1 MAGLFEKDGRHQ
13 TKGLN
18 RFPPFRAVSGLLDGL
33 TFGLLDFGGKRTG
46 KNSIIGAVNYKRG
59 ILGASFG
66 NFARGAVIGALVLGA
81 IALTGGL
88 AAVPLLGGLGVVG
101 GALAVGAANATLG
114 VARHGVEMAA
124 NVISAPFV
132 LTAKLFRGVKN
143 MLGFGGGQQM
153 AQGMGRSAIASPG
166 AGAGQE
172 SIMGKL
178 IGAAAAT
185 IAAKM
190 GVDSFMGALADKV
203 SGIFGSK
210 SAESGNRSATSGE
223 RASQSASGQSASNN
237 APKASGVLQ
246 GKERVRAAQQWA
258 DNWGG
263 VGLEGDDK
271 KAAVSE
277 VKDAVG
283 RLGQL
288 PADDKGNFVF
298 TDRQLENPQCQKD
311 IQTLANAMKR
321 ELDFLSKSPN
331 PAHQELFLKRSEE
344 IAKAAAHP
352 VPDAN
357 GNISVSPY
365 ALLARANPNDPN
377 SPSLADNLVTRGE
390 NVAQN
395 RADAIQRAR
404 ETVGLDSQQQPAVT
418 VETTVAAPQPEAP
431 ANGADKQ
438 QGSMSAQDRAKAVI
452 QDLDAIFS
460 GLPDAAQMNNKP
472 APDRASIGS
481 ALLNAGVSHSGSADR
496 AAAGHGT
503 GKTEA
508 DIRASRTQATPN

>member
-1 MAGLFEKDGRHQ
+1 MAKLFEKDGRHQ
-13 TKGLN
+13 NKGLN
-18 RFPPFRAVSGLLDGL
+18 RIPPFRAAAGLLDGL
-33 TFGLLDFGGKRTG
+33 TFGLLDFSGKRTG

-66 NFARGAVIGALVLGA
+66 NFMRGAVIGALVLGA

-88 AAVPLLGGLGVVG
+88 AAVPLLGGMGVVG

-114 VARHGVEMAA
+114 VARHGVEAGI

-132 LTAKLFRGVKN
+132 LTAKLFKGVKN
-143 MLGFGGGQQM
+143 MFGFGDGQQM
-153 AQGMGRSAIASPG
+153 AQGMGRSMTGPS

-172 SIMGKL
+172 GVMGKL

-203 SGIFGSK
+203 SGIFGGK
-210 SAESGNRSATSGE
+210 SAEASSRTSTASGE
-223 RASQSASGQSASNN
+223 RATPSASGQSASGN
-237 APKASGVLQ
+237 APKAPGVLQ

-288 PADDKGNFVF
+288 PTDDKGNFVF
-298 TDRQLENPQCQKD
+298 TDKQLENPQCQKD
-311 IQTLANAMKR
+311 IQTLAKAMKR

-395 RADAIQRAR
+395 RADAVQRAR
-404 ETVGLDSQQQPAVT
+404 EAVGLDSQQQPPVT
-418 VETTVAAPQPEAP
+418 VETTVTVPQPEAP
-431 ANGADKQ
+431 ANGADK
-438 QGSMSAQDRAKAVI
+438 GTMSAQDRAKAVI

-460 GLPDAAQMNNKP
+460 GLPDAAQMRSQP
-472 APDRASIGS
+472 EPDRASIGS
-481 ALLNAGVSHSGSADR
+481 ALLNAGVSHSGSADK
-496 AAAGHGT
+496 ATAGHGT

-508 DIRASRTQATPN
+508 DIRASRSQATPN